1 METIRIKPK
10 EKGAAVLPVALTVLF
25 SPSLEGT
32 GGQRVVFNGALMVG
46 RGPDGVDLALSDAT
60 VSRRHFRVSNQT
72 AGLVLEDFGSANGTF
87 VNGER
92 VSGALLAAGDLI
104 RVGNTLL
111 LVGESQE
118 APDLPTGP
126 LDGVVIRS
134 PAMARVVA
142 QLVAVS
148 KSNKPVFLVGETGV
162 GKDVLARLLH
172 RASGRMGE
180 FCPVNCAAMPD
191 TLVESVLFGSTKGA
205 YTGST
210 RSEPGWFKR
219 ADGGTLFLDELGEM
233 PSHVQ
238 AKLNHV
244 LETGTIT
251 PVGTTES
258 LEVDVRV
265 VAATNRVG
273 ILDGAD
279 CGFREDLLAR
289 IEDAIILVP
298 PLRER
303 LEEIPPLLDLVVRE
317 LGREQTG
324 LGVGFVERALLYPW
338 PRNVRQLLK
347 TVAACLSRL
356 PEGHMAEAEDFM
368 VVAGGFGSSGE
379 SVSGGNSDSVSVGP
393 PMPRVE
399 DESENMDMG
408 MSHAVIGR
416 ALMKNGGNVSAA
428 ARELGMT
435 RPRFYRLMRRF
446 GIEPGRGDAG

>member
-1 METIRIKPK
+1 LETIRIKPK

-162 GKDVLARLLH
+162 GKDV
-172 RASGRMGE
+172 
-180 FCPVNCAAMPD
+180 AAAQ
-191 TLVESVLFGSTKGA
+191 GQ
-205 YTGST
+205 
-210 RSEPGWFKR
+210 RS
-219 ADGGTLFLDELGEM
+219 DGG
-233 PSHVQ
+233 
-238 AKLNHV
+238 V
-244 LETGTIT
+244 L
-251 PVGTTES
+251 
-258 LEVDVRV
+258 
-265 VAATNRVG
+265 
-273 ILDGAD
+273 
-279 CGFREDLLAR
+279 
-289 IEDAIILVP
+289 
-298 PLRER
+298 
-303 LEEIPPLLDLVVRE
+303 
-317 LGREQTG
+317 
-324 LGVGFVERALLYPW
+324 
-338 PRNVRQLLK
+338 
-347 TVAACLSRL
+347 
-356 PEGHMAEAEDFM
+356 
-368 VVAGGFGSSGE
+368 SGE
-379 SVSGGNSDSVSVGP
+379 LCG
-393 PMPRVE
+393 
-399 DESENMDMG
+399 
-408 MSHAVIGR
+408 HAR
-416 ALMKNGGNVSAA
+416 H
-428 ARELGMT
+428 
-435 RPRFYRLMRRF
+435 
-446 GIEPGRGDAG
+446 AG